1 MLKVIFP
8 WGHFGGRAWQ
18 VGVGIQEEA
27 AMRRLARTLAVS
39 VAGALLLGALPLLAG
54 QSSSTSQDT
63 TSQSTAQ
70 SPASQ
75 SSTPQAST
83 AQTSQSAGQS
93 NNTQSLVGNVPPPPG
108 ANALTL
114 PAGST
119 LHVRLTATLTSK
131 TNKNGDPFTG
141 EITEPVRANGEEI
154 VPEGSLV
161 YGHVAFVKPP
171 GRVKGIPEMR
181 VVLDRIETQ
190 DDVKFTLTAPLEET
204 QGAPCATTTG
214 EEGTIKGCGKSKKD
228 AAKDA
233 AIGGA
238 MGAGAGASVAMG
250 HQIECEYYGM
260 CGGPGWGTDIG
271 VGAAIGAGTAL
282 VYHLFKK
289 EKDLILVE
297 GTHLTFV
304 VNRTVDGAESP
315 QTATATANP

>member
-1 MLKVIFP
+1 L
-8 WGHFGGRAWQ
+8 A
-18 VGVGIQEEA
+18 VGV
-27 AMRRLARTLAVS
+27 
-39 VAGALLLGALPLLAG
+39 AGVVLLSALPLLAG
-54 QSSSTSQDT
+54 QSSSTSQGST
-63 TSQSTAQ
+63 TQSSASQSAASSAAQ
-70 SPASQ
+70 SSASQTGASQ

-83 AQTSQSAGQS
+83 TQSGTSQSGQS
-93 NNTQSLVGNVPPPPG
+93 ASPSTGQTATGQSFGNVPPPPG
-108 ANALTL
+108 ANVLTL

-119 LHVRLTATLTSK
+119 LHVRLTTTLTSK
-131 TNKNGDPFTG
+131 TNKNGDPFTA
-141 EITEPVRANGEEI
+141 EITEAVRANGKEI
-154 VPEGSLV
+154 VPEGSLA
-161 YGHVAFVKPP
+161 YGHVAFLKPP
-171 GRVKGIPEMR
+171 GRVTGRSEMR

-190 DDVKFTLTAPLEET
+190 DDIKFSLGAPLEEA

-238 MGAGAGASVAMG
+238 MGAGAGATVGMG
-250 HQIECEYYGM
+250 HQIECTYYGQ

-282 VYHLFKK
+282 VYHLLKK

-304 VNRTVDGAESP
+304 VSRTVDGAESP
-315 QTATATANP
+315 QTANATANP